1 MTEQKKERLVRI
13 PVPAAGYEKE
23 AVKILKGTLTFPD
36 INDINNKYGK
46 GIIIFAHGSGS
57 SHHSLRNQFV
67 AQALNKNS
75 LATLLVDLLT
85 EEEQET
91 DIKTQKI
98 QNKIPGLVLNK
109 FNIKLSFS

>member
-1 MTEQKKERLVRI
+1 
-13 PVPAAGYEKE
+13 
-23 AVKILKGTLTFPD
+23 
-36 INDINNKYGK
+36 
-46 GIIIFAHGSGS
+46 
-57 SHHSLRNQFV
+57 LRNQFV